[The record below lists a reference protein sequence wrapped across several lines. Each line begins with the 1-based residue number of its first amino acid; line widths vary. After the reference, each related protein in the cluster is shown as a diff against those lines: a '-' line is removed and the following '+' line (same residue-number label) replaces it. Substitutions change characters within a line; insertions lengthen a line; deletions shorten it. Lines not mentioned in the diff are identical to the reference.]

1 MSIYS
6 FIILLHIIGTILGT
20 GGATIAEANINIAL
34 KDKKVSLDER
44 ALMHATY
51 KLIRVGMAFIL
62 VSIIGMV
69 IYHTI
74 NGTIS
79 MLLSP
84 KVLFKELVFLIIF
97 ANAIAIT
104 LRWIPLWLG
113 AAVSFTSWWTA
124 TILGTL
130 GFLPFNFST
139 YIVGYI
145 LAIGIVSIV
154 LHFIKAKIMTTQS
167 DNQTSNPK

>member
-20 GGATIAEANINIAL
+20 GGATIAEANITIAL

-51 KLIRVGMAFIL
+51 KLIRIGMAFIL
-62 VSIIGMV
+62 VSIIGMI
-69 IYHTI
+69 IYHTV

-130 GFLPFNFST
+130 GFLPFNFLT
-139 YIVGYI
+139 YIIGYVI
-145 LAIGIVSIV
+145 AIGVVSII
-154 LHFIKAKIMTTQS
+154 LHFIKKRIMEAQS
-167 DNQTSNPK
+167 ETFTPNQK